1 MSAPYVY
8 TPQVAYRNSPY
19 LSPFYGQQNSPF
31 IPELSLNNSPFIQPN
46 SLPPSPNP
54 QNPVQGP
61 TYPQFVPF
69 PPSADESQYSQG
81 PPWPRER
88 RVSWNE
94 GPARPPTQN
103 TPWLRPRPQRQ
114 RTRSD
119 NGYNFQPPADPNW
132 SNPNPSPYNPFP
144 QYPTA
149 PPQFFLHPFLNGES
163 PRADFVFDLSAPQFA
178 PLRYVGSNQTLP
190 ITPEELAQVATHPP
204 LYRLK
209 IICDLIPNWPIE
221 INYNQYAGGNTYSPV
236 PPPLTLGDILSAI
249 WGFLQMS
256 ITQTSWASLTPQ
268 QEHMV
273 GVAYTKRCRAMPS
286 AELALRNKGVKKV
299 DFLLGKKWFKGLVPI
314 GDNLETLRLHV
325 I

>member
-8 TPQVAYRNSPY
+8 SPYRNSPY
-19 LSPFYGQQNSPF
+19 LAPFYGQPNSPF
-31 IPELSLNNSPFIQPN
+31 IPDLSLSDSPFMQPN

-54 QNPVQGP
+54 QNFPTS

-69 PPSADESQYSQG
+69 PASADEYSQS
-81 PPWPRER
+81 PWTRER
-88 RVSWNE
+88 RLSWNA
-94 GPARPPTQN
+94 GAAPPPTQN
-103 TPWLRPRPQRQ
+103 AAWLRPTPQRQ
-114 RTRSD
+114 RTRSAS
-119 NGYNFQPPADPNW
+119 GYNFQPPADPNAYW
-132 SNPNPSPYNPFP
+132 SNPSPYNPFP

-163 PRADFVFDLSAPQFA
+163 PRADFVFDLSAPNFA
-178 PLRYVGSNQTLP
+178 PLRYVGNNQTVP
-190 ITPEELAQVATHPP
+190 ITPEELGQVATHPP
-204 LYRLK
+204 IHHLK

-236 PPPLTLGDILSAI
+236 PPPLKLGDVLSAV
-249 WGFLQMS
+249 WWFMQMS

-299 DFLLGKKWFKGLVPI
+299 DFLLGKKWFKGLVPV
-314 GDNLETLRLHV
+314 GDDLETLRLHV
-325 I
+325 T